1 MHDQAPALIVAHSTV
16 YEPIRKNV
24 KGYVIEPR
32 GVHSFNNV
40 TLD

>member
-1 MHDQAPALIVAHSTV
+1 MHDQAPALIVAHSTI
-16 YEPIRKNV
+16 YEPILKNV
-24 KGYVIEPR
+24 KGYVMEPR